1 MCIGQLADVAEVF
14 MDQNSNNE
22 QKEKQN
28 SKAGGRTTERNKRYS
43 QGRGSNSE
51 NEDAINAQ
59 QGDSEKLLSQDY
71 MKGRENIKSMTK
83 GKDQKS
89 TEKQHTKHSKSH
101 QNKSYKS
108 NLGVASGKNSR
119 YGRNATRS
127 TNPSDIL
134 VKSITTKRIETIE
147 DIQADIERID
157 KEIQFEIKQIKAIK
171 LGI

>member
-1 MCIGQLADVAEVF
+1 
-14 MDQNSNNE
+14 MDQNSNNQ

-28 SKAGGRTTERNKRYS
+28 LQNSNAKTGSKPTERNKRYS
-43 QGRGSNSE
+43 QERNSNSE
-51 NEDAINAQ
+51 NENVINTQ
-59 QGDSEKLLSQDY
+59 EGDSEKNLSQDY
-71 MKGRENIKSMTK
+71 MKGCENNKSMTK
-83 GKDQKS
+83 GKEQKL

-108 NLGVASGKNSR
+108 NVGITSGRSSR

-127 TNPSDIL
+127 TNPSEIL
-134 VKSITTKRIETIE
+134 AKSIATKRIETIE

>member
-1 MCIGQLADVAEVF
+1 
-14 MDQNSNNE
+14 MDQNTNNQ
-22 QKEKQN
+22 QKAKQN
-28 SKAGGRTTERNKRYS
+28 LQNNNARAGSRTTDRNKRYS
-43 QGRGSNSE
+43 QGRSSNSE
-51 NEDAINAQ
+51 SEDIINAQ
-59 QGDSEKLLSQDY
+59 PGDSEKLLSQDY